1 MKIRKCVY
9 NTTSKTPLKW
19 EDVKKID
26 LQDNDEVFINVEDVD
41 FSGDLY
47 FTTSVY
53 RMVEESQ
60 EETEARRRK
69 FEEYKKQK
77 QEERFQQ
84 YLELK
89 KEFEEQKT
97 VFKEFQKYQ
106 ELDHLKLNENEYH
119 LKCSCRP
126 ENGGSGVCGCIL
138 GSKFIISM

>member
-1 MKIRKCVY
+1 MKIRKRVY

-41 FSGDLY
+41 SNEDIY

-60 EETEARRRK
+60 EETEARRKR
-69 FEEYKKQK
+69 FEEFKKQQ
-77 QEERFQQ
+77 QEKRFQQ

-89 KEFEEQKT
+89 KEFERQET
-97 VFKEFQKYQ
+97 VFKEFKEYQ
-106 ELDHLKLNENEYH
+106 ELNHLKLNENDYY

-138 GSKFIISM
+138 GSKFTVTS